1 MIRAKATINGVISRQ
16 ASIRQDKD
24 GRQLVSFSVKL
35 SVPGSRNN
43 MPGKEVYVSVSI
55 PATGF
60 DTQLITIGTRIETSG
75 TLTFKKQGENVYLNF
90 LAETISL
97 NPASDKDC
105 IEGTLEFK
113 GTVGKAVETKKDKK
127 ERPYVSFSAFSTD
140 KIKDAFEFL
149 WVRFVRFGYEPE
161 PFLQPKAKVLISG
174 KLFITAYDGR
184 LSLDCQAEDIKP
196 WERLPFNPDTNNHP
210 PF

>member
-35 SVPGSRNN
+35 SIPGSRNN

-60 DTQLITIGTRIETSG
+60 DMQLITIGARIETSG

-97 NPASDKDC
+97 NPASEKDG
-105 IEGTLEFK
+105 IEGTLEFQ
-113 GTVGKAVETKKDKK
+113 GTVGKAVESKKDKK
-127 ERPYVSFSAFSTD
+127 DRPYVSFSAFATD
-140 KIKDAFEFL
+140 KVKDAFEFL
-149 WVRFVRFGYEPE
+149 WIRFVRFDYEPE
-161 PFLQPKAKVLISG
+161 PFLQPKAKVRISG
-174 KLFITAYDGR
+174 KLSISAYDGR
-184 LSLDCQAEDIKP
+184 LSFDCQAEEIKP
-196 WERLPFNPDTNNHP
+196 WEKLPFNPETNINP
-210 PF
+210 SF